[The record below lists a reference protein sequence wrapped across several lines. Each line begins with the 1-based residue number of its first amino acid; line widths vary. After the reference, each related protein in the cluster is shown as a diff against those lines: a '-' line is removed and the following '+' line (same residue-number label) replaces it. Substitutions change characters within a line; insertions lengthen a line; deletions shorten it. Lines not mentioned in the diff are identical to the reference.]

1 MIFQTKSKRQKLQL
15 YSSVYPVLCSLL
27 TLIIC
32 EQFMKPSAFPL
43 EFFNLLPRSVVWFQV
58 CRNVYLSKGPLCEYS
73 WKWST
78 LQKHQSRTM
87 AVYKWQK
94 TLKGTVKDIIMM
106 KLTKKLGTW
115 FNQIQLFFLPMN
127 FFFFLWLYLWHMEI
141 PGLGVESKPQLQAY
155 TTATATTTLD
165 LSRICDLCC
174 SLWQHWI
181 LNSLSGTR
189 DQTSILRDS
198 TGSLTHW
205 ATMGAPFLTGEFFN
219 GDNMI
224 LFDFW

>member
-94 TLKGTVKDIIMM
+94 TLKGTVKDLIMM

-115 FNQIQLFFLPMN
+115 FNQIQLFFLLMN
-127 FFFFLWLYLWHMEI
+127 FFFLFMAVPVAYGNSWARGWIEAAAA
-141 PGLGVESKPQLQAY
+141 GLHHSHCHDNTGSEPHLRPMLQLVA
-155 TTATATTTLD
+155 TLD
-165 LSRICDLCC
+165 
-174 SLWQHWI
+174 
-181 LNSLSGTR
+181 
-189 DQTSILRDS
+189 
-198 TGSLTHW
+198 
-205 ATMGAPFLTGEFFN
+205 P
-219 GDNMI
+219 
-224 LFDFW
+224 